1 MFKFKLRGLED
12 YYLSCQGHLL
22 VGQGF
27 LQTISEKCKDTSNT
41 VQYTKRTL
49 CGVYKMR
56 NAYKLPGALKAIY

>member
-12 YYLSCQGHLL
+12 YLSCQGSLL
-22 VGQGF
+22 VAQGF

-41 VQYTKRTL
+41 AQYTKRTL

-56 NAYKLPGALKAIY
+56 NAYKLPEALKAIY